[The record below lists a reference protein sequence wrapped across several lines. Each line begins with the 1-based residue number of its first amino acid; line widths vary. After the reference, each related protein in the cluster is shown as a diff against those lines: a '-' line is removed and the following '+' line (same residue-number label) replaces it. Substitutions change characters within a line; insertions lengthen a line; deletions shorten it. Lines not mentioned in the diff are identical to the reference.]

1 MTTLPRIWFGA
12 GLLLAVLIV
21 TYAVMDWKTHEHEPS
36 PKQAENHFQLTVR
49 LVELREMP
57 RLYPVPGQVVPAQD
71 IQITSRVSGFIEG
84 IAVQEGE
91 VVDVGNLLVEVDAS
105 GVEAAI
111 TQSEAAI
118 LAAKAELQDALA
130 DVRRFEKL
138 AQTQVVAEERLQKAR
153 LRRDQAHAALAQAEA
168 ELRVHLADRSYTRLT
183 SPVRAR
189 VVDRLRDP
197 GDLAGVGTPI
207 LHLESLDDLHFETF
221 VPSHHL
227 RNIGIGQK
235 VEIRLDARMKPL
247 TGNISHLVSSADA
260 VTRRCRVKIALPSIE
275 GLLPG
280 QFGQAQLILGYEPVL
295 VIPHNALVERAGIEG
310 VFILGEDGIAR
321 FRSVRPGRNW
331 DDLREVLA
339 GVEEGELII
348 LSPPRQLHEGAHV
361 ATVSTSDS

>member
-1 MTTLPRIWFGA
+1 MSTLSRNWLGA

-21 TYAVMDWKTHEHEPS
+21 TYLLLDRGTQEHDPS
-36 PKQAENHFQLTVR
+36 PRQAENHFQLTVR

-91 VVDVGNLLVEVDAS
+91 VVDAGSLLVEVDAS

-118 LAAKAELQDALA
+118 QAAKSELQDALA

-153 LRRDQAHAALAQAEA
+153 LRRDQARAALAQAEA
-168 ELRVHLADRSYTRLT
+168 ELKEHLADSSYTRLT

-227 RNIGIGQK
+227 RNINIGQK
-235 VEIRLDARMKPL
+235 VEVRLDDLTEPL
-247 TGNISHLVSSADA
+247 TGHITHLVSSADA
-260 VTRRCRVKIALPSIE
+260 VTRRCRVKIALPNIE

-280 QFGQAQLILGYEPVL
+280 QFGQAQLVLGYEPVP
-295 VIPHNALVERAGIEG
+295 VIPPNALVERAGIEG
-310 VFILGEDGIAR
+310 VFVLDDDGIAR
-321 FRSVRPGRNW
+321 FRSVRAGRDW
-331 DDLREVLA
+331 DDGREVLA
-339 GVEEGELII
+339 GVETGESII
-348 LSPPRQLHEGAHV
+348 LSPPRQLHEGARV
-361 ATVSTSDS
+361 ATATTSDL